1 MVVIT
6 GDLVESPVESLVK
19 AVEPLSQ
26 IKSTYGTYFSTGEW
40 SVWAKGCGGFG
51 CRAQNRLAPNFQGGR
66 GEPE

>member
-26 IKSTYGTYFSTGEW
+26 IKSTYGTYFSTGECMG
-40 SVWAKGCGGFG
+40 KEFG
-51 CRAQNRLAPNFQGGR
+51 LVEVFVRLSGLL
-66 GEPE
+66 EV